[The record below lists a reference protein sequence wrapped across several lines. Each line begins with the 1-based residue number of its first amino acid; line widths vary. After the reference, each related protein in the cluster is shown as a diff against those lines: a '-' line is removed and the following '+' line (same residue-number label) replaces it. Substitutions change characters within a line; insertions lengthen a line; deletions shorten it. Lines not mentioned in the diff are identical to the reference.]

1 VEGAAESPTRRGRPQ
16 HPPLDAEFGLS
27 QQGRDVN
34 HPGDQGSDSSQHL
47 TMADGQRLFVRDWPY
62 ARSQDAV
69 LIVHGL
75 GEHSGR
81 YQRLALWFRTRGYAV
96 RSYDQRGHGQTPG
109 IRGAMRHSDDLLED
123 LATVYNDYASG
134 LPRPPLL
141 LGHSMGGLVAAR
153 AVLDQRVQPPALVL
167 CSPAFRSWEHA
178 WLRRLAALLAHVVPN
193 LPLPNGLSFDEL
205 SHDQQVQQ
213 AYRGDPLRH
222 RWITPRMADF
232 IFRAGESSIG
242 DSSQLRMPTLLLVA
256 GADRL
261 VDPSG
266 SRDFAAG
273 AWAGQKLTTRY
284 FDALYHELFNEAEP
298 ARSQVLKQL
307 GDWLQRLA

>member
-1 VEGAAESPTRRGRPQ
+1 MLPATSRRPRRPL
-16 HPPLDAEFGLS
+16 LDAEFGLS
-27 QQGRDVN
+27 QKGRDVN
-34 HPGDQGSDSSQHL
+34 DPGDHDSSQHL

-62 ARSQDAV
+62 ARGQDAV

-81 YQRLALWFRTRGYAV
+81 YQRLAMWFRTRGYAV
-96 RSYDQRGHGQTPG
+96 RSYDQRGHGQTAG
-109 IRGAMRHSDDLLED
+109 VRGAMRHRDDLLED
-123 LATVYNDYASG
+123 LATVYNDYASA

-153 AVLDQRVQPPALVL
+153 AVLDQRVQPSALVL
-167 CSPAFRSWEHA
+167 SSPALRCWEGP
-178 WLRRLAALLAHVVPN
+178 WLQRLAAVLARVTPN
-193 LPLPNGLSFDEL
+193 LPLPNGLPVDQL
-205 SHDQQVQQ
+205 SHDPQVQ
-213 AYRGDPLRH
+213 ASYRGDALRH
-222 RWITPRMADF
+222 SWITPRMADF
-232 IFRAGESSIG
+232 IFRAGAHTIR
-242 DSSQLRMPTLLLVA
+242 DAAFLTVPTLLLVA

-266 SRDFAAG
+266 SRDFSAG

-298 ARSQVLKQL
+298 ARTQVLKQL
-307 GDWLQRLA
+307 GDWLQKRA